1 MKFLLKENETNRSQ
15 GNGNKILTV
24 AGKNNLMAPPHKYH
38 LKGKIVVLRH
48 NRIVASKK
56 HC

>member
-1 MKFLLKENETNRSQ
+1 MKFLLKENQTNRSQ